1 MLDEGEKTENGT
13 APVVG
18 QLGLTPDDVTLV
30 RQLPLF
36 GAWGTTPDAAPGRC
50 CGPHL
55 PTRHDAF
62 AQGEPADRFFVVLDG
77 WVRLFRETSGG
88 QDSTIAVFGRG
99 ESLAEA
105 AILDA
110 ARYPVSASA
119 ASRARLLAIPAAGF
133 LDQLRNDPGL
143 ALNLLASMS
152 RHLHRLVRQVEQLT
166 TRSSVERVA
175 DFLPHLCPAEAGRAE
190 VEPPMD
196 KAPTAAGSA
205 CSRRP
210 CRARSPSSAWTAWR
224 RQATGW
230 SSRTCDGF
238 APARAAK
245 ASGPAFDRWSYPS
258 VATRSR
264 RPDAGGRPSPSST
277 RRTSPAAGTSRG
289 SGSPVPTPPA
299 LPPTSATALGEGSLR
314 R

>member
-1 MLDEGEKTENGT
+1 MLDEGEKTENGA
-13 APVVG
+13 APAVG

-30 RQLPLF
+30 RQSPLF
-36 GAWGTTPDAAPGRC
+36 GGVGAPRLTRLLAGAAVRTYQRGT
-50 CGPHL
+50 L
-55 PTRHDAF
+55 LF

-152 RHLHRLVRQVEQLT
+152 RRLHRLVRQVEQLT

-196 KAPTAAGSA
+196 KAPTAARLGMRPETL
-205 CSRRP
+205 SRSLAKLRVDGVETTGDRVVVHDVRRLRP
-210 CRARSPSSAWTAWR
+210 R
-224 RQATGW
+224 TG
-230 SSRTCDGF
+230 GQ
-238 APARAAK
+238 
-245 ASGPAFDRWSYPS
+245 GQ
-258 VATRSR
+258 
-264 RPDAGGRPSPSST
+264 
-277 RRTSPAAGTSRG
+277 RTSFRSVVRPVRRH
-289 SGSPVPTPPA
+289 PVPPP
-299 LPPTSATALGEGSLR
+299 
-314 R
+314 